1 MAKKELN
8 FESGSIESILLNQ
21 SRSEIEY
28 LRRLYAKA
36 TDLIGISENNSL
48 RNQGIE
54 IYHKIFSPEASIS
67 AGAEKLLKANGP
79 DEWVN
84 VVISALD
91 KYVSTQHL
99 IGTQIV
105 EFSSFEV
112 VKNEI
117 SSGEACMTSYLQAW
131 HAWPDNRLRVVMG
144 TYQDTVRY
152 KSGIGWQIDKMHL
165 EHTSTDHRMLG
176 KTFD

>member
-1 MAKKELN
+1 MIKKELN
-8 FESGSIESILLNQ
+8 FDSGSVESFLLTQ

-36 TDLIGISENNSL
+36 TDLIGVSDNNSY
-48 RNQGIE
+48 RNQGID
-54 IYHKIFSPEASIS
+54 IYHRIFSKGASIS
-67 AGAEKLLKANGP
+67 AGAEKLLKADGP
-79 DEWVN
+79 DEWVK
-84 VVISALD
+84 VVISALE
-91 KYVSTQHL
+91 KYESTQHL
-99 IGTQIV
+99 IGTQLV

-112 VKNEI
+112 VNNEI
-117 SSGEACMTSYLQAW
+117 SSGEAYMTSYLQAW

-144 TYQDTVRY
+144 TYQDTIRY
-152 KSGIGWQIDKMHL
+152 KPGIGWQIDKMHL

>member
-1 MAKKELN
+1 M
-8 FESGSIESILLNQ
+8 G
-21 SRSEIEY
+21 Y
-28 LRRLYAKA
+28 
-36 TDLIGISENNSL
+36 
-48 RNQGIE
+48 
-54 IYHKIFSPEASIS
+54 
-67 AGAEKLLKANGP
+67 GP

-99 IGTQIV
+99 IGTQLV

-117 SSGEACMTSYLQAW
+117 SSGEAYMTSYLQAW

-165 EHTSTDHRMLG
+165 EHTIVYLSYFSPNLQLIPLDEIYLIVS
-176 KTFD
+176 